1 MKRYYFELTD
11 RSYNDLGAF
20 IPDGY
25 SKEVAVRQAKRW
37 MAENSIVL
45 ATLIVNSLR
54 TSNVLD
60 VINIDILKTMK
71 MTLIH
76 DIVEIDAG
84 DTYCYDEEGYKTKPD
99 RESKAAERI
108 FGMLPEDQYEELIG
122 LWREFE
128 DMKTPESKFACVLDR
143 LQPILLNYS
152 KGGVSWINH
161 GVSREQVRNRNLC
174 TKEGSDELYNYIMS
188 IIDSAADEGMLKK

>member
-1 MKRYYFELTD
+1 MLNERLKKQIEFIKEIDKLKAIKRQTLLINED
-11 RSYNDLGAF
+11 R
-20 IPDGY
+20 
-25 SKEVAVRQAKRW
+25 
-37 MAENSIVL
+37 AENDAEHSWHLGML
-45 ATLIVNSLR
+45 AFLLAEY
-54 TSNVLD
+54 SNE
-60 VINIDILKTMK
+60 NIDILKTMK

-128 DMKTPESKFACVLDR
+128 DMKTPESKFACVLDQ